1 MFGST
6 NRDVDVASLKNT
18 LLVCNN
24 KSAARKTTPLP
35 HMPYLPFLNKA
46 SIHFKNA
53 KAFIAHYRG
62 AKPSLAQVI
71 FAILVLQ
78 QVIHCIVMDL

>member
-18 LLVCNN
+18 LLECNN
-24 KSAARKTTPLP
+24 KFAARKTKPLP
-35 HMPYLPFLNKA
+35 HMPYLPILSKRP
-46 SIHFKNA
+46 IHFKNA

-78 QVIHCIVMDL
+78 QIIHCIVMDL

>member
-53 KAFIAHYRG
+53 KAFIAHYR
-62 AKPSLAQVI
+62 ALNQAWHRSFLQFWSCDKS
-71 FAILVLQ
+71 FTVL
-78 QVIHCIVMDL
+78 